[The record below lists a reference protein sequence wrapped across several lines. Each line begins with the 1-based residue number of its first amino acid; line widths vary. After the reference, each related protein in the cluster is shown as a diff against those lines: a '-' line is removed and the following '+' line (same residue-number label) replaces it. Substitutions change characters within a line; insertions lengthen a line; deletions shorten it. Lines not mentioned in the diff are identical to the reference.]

1 MRERLALLSSLRGA
15 GSAWKLSSDPPLNA
29 MVSETVTHS
38 PEQTLATGRQL
49 ASEFHPPCLVI
60 LEGELGSG
68 KTTLAKGI
76 VAGLGAAREEAVS
89 SPTFTLVHEYGN
101 ATKVYHVDLY
111 RIEDAGDL
119 ATLGLEEIMNEKA
132 VVLVEWGERFA
143 KILPVPD
150 FHIKLEHLGLEDRR
164 ITVQA
169 AKSASS
175 RPVAALE

>member
-1 MRERLALLSSLRGA
+1 MRERLALLASLRGA
-15 GSAWKLSSDPPLNA
+15 GSAWNLSLDPPANA

-101 ATKVYHVDLY
+101 ANKVYHVDLY
-111 RIEDAGDL
+111 RIEDAPFTPTYAEAATWRARGFHYVSVRVPGLSKPWYTFLKRIDR
-119 ATLGLEEIMNEKA
+119 TLGP
-132 VVLVEWGERFA
+132 
-143 KILPVPD
+143 LPRADEP
-150 FHIKLEHLGLEDRR
+150 
-164 ITVQA
+164 
-169 AKSASS
+169 
-175 RPVAALE
+175 

>member
-1 MRERLALLSSLRGA
+1 
-15 GSAWKLSSDPPLNA
+15 
-29 MVSETVTHS
+29 MVSQTVTHS
-38 PEQTLATGRQL
+38 PEQTLAAGRHL

-101 ATKVYHVDLY
+101 DTKVYHVDLY

-119 ATLGLEEIMNEKA
+119 ATLGLEEIINEKA
-132 VVLVEWGERFA
+132 VVLVEWGEKFS
-143 KILPVPD
+143 KIFPAPD

>member
-1 MRERLALLSSLRGA
+1 
-15 GSAWKLSSDPPLNA
+15 
-29 MVSETVTHS
+29 MVSQTVTHS

-101 ATKVYHVDLY
+101 ANKVYHVDLY

-132 VVLVEWGERFA
+132 VVLVEWGERFS
-143 KILPVPD
+143 KIFPAPD

-164 ITVQA
+164 ITVKA

-175 RPVAALE
+175 RPVAAPK